1 MGCIS
6 IGDEKQDRKYKN
18 KISINLIYL
27 SQCLNYPYLSITKI
41 FSFFFRN
48 KGMSL
53 SSSVSFRQGA
63 NVEFA
68 GPAFVSTGDGK
79 SGQDEVRL
87 INFVILKN

>member
-1 MGCIS
+1 
-6 IGDEKQDRKYKN
+6 
-18 KISINLIYL
+18 
-27 SQCLNYPYLSITKI
+27 
-41 FSFFFRN
+41 
-48 KGMSL
+48 MSL

-87 INFVILKN
+87 INFVILKNWKCVMGQFIHKFGSQTVVLIR

>member
-1 MGCIS
+1 
-6 IGDEKQDRKYKN
+6 
-18 KISINLIYL
+18 
-27 SQCLNYPYLSITKI
+27 
-41 FSFFFRN
+41 
-48 KGMSL
+48 MSL

-87 INFVILKN
+87 INFVILKNWKCAIIQTINYLGQFIHKFGSQTVVLIR